1 MDDRLW
7 LDRLRAA
14 LAGRRL
20 PAAYAERLAQELS
33 DHFHDLTEEKMST
46 DAEIER
52 LGDPEQVAEAALS
65 CRRGFF
71 RRHRWL
77 RMTTFVVLPV
87 PLLSSSCTPRGS
99 TAERSATAAA

>member
-14 LAGRRL
+14 LARRRL

-46 DAEIER
+46 EALQER
-52 LGDPEQVAEAALS
+52 MGEPEQVAEAARVEY
-65 CRRGFF
+65 RRRAVF

-77 RMTTFVVLPV
+77 GVTTFLILPV
-87 PLLSSSCTPRGS
+87 PLLCVGWWLMLTVIGF
-99 TAERSATAAA
+99 